1 MPEPPETGPEPA
13 RPVDPLQ
20 DGERVRVEEVLDLE
34 ALTRELGRPPTPRQL
49 REALPVGLVLD
60 ADGVHVRRD
69 LRMLARHGWVLV
81 AGLVSFG
88 TAGLW
93 LFQETFPRGWRG
105 LGRFAVLI
113 AIVALAGGV
122 VGPMITRA
130 LMKGAGRSR
139 GVAGRRPGPGES

>member
-1 MPEPPETGPEPA
+1 MAHSPMAQLPMAQPPAPHSD
-13 RPVDPLQ
+13 RPLDPLQ

-34 ALTRELGRPPTPRQL
+34 ALTERLGRPPTPRQL

-60 ADGVHVRRD
+60 EDGVHVRRD

-105 LGRFAVLI
+105 VGRFAVLI
-113 AIVALAGGV
+113 GIVALAGGV

-130 LMKGAGRSR
+130 LMR
-139 GVAGRRPGPGES
+139 GTGPRRPRG